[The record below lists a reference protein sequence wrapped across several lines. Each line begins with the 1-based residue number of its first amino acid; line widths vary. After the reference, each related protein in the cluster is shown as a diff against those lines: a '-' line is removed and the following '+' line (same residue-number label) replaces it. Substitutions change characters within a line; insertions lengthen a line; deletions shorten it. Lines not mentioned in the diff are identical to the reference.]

1 MADSTYDVIV
11 LGVGSMGSSACYH
24 LAKRGYRVLGLEQF
38 DIPHDQGS
46 HAGQTRIIRKAY
58 GENVEYVPMLERAY
72 ENWRTLESETG
83 EQLYY
88 QSGIAYFGGPG
99 NEFLE
104 TVRTS
109 SRDFGIPVRE
119 LTGVECRAVYPQFR
133 LPKDFVGIE
142 EPDAG
147 FLLPEECVRQ
157 MASEASKHGA
167 NIRTQ
172 EKTHHWDQTPK
183 GVVVTTDKATYEA
196 RKLVITAGAWA
207 EELIPGLPSP
217 LKVTRQVLA
226 WVKPKAWEDFT
237 LGSFPC
243 WLTDDDDKVF
253 YGFPILPTG
262 ETEGPSGLKLG
273 MHHPFGETADPNSV
287 KRSIDGSE
295 EQVLIDFLNDMMP
308 NGYEETIELKTC
320 LYTNTPDLHFIV
332 DYLPGYDTD
341 VAIAA
346 GFSGHGF
353 KFASAVGEV
362 LADLAME
369 GGTGL
374 PIDFLSTQRFNTV

>member
-11 LGVGSMGSSACYH
+11 LGVGSMGSAACYH
-24 LAKRGYRVLGLEQF
+24 LAKRGYSVLGLEQF

-58 GENVEYVPMLERAY
+58 GENVDYVPLLERAY
-72 ENWRTLESETG
+72 ENWETLESETG
-83 EQLYY
+83 TQLFHKT
-88 QSGIAYFGGPG
+88 GIVYFGGPG
-99 NEFLE
+99 NEFLD
-104 TVRTS
+104 TVRRS
-109 SRDFGIPVRE
+109 SKDFDIPTRE
-119 LTGVECRAVYPQFR
+119 LGPADCRTDYPQFR
-133 LPKDFVGIE
+133 LPTGFVGIE

-147 FLLPEECVRQ
+147 FLLPEECVRL
-157 MASEASKHGA
+157 MVREATSYGA
-167 NIRTQ
+167 VIKTQ
-172 EKTHHWDQTPK
+172 EKVRNWERSQN
-183 GVVVTTDKATYEA
+183 GIVITTDSGTFHG

-207 EELIPGLPSP
+207 GEMIAMIQPRLT
-217 LKVTRQVLA
+217 VTRQVLA
-226 WVKPKAWEDFT
+226 WVKPKVWDDFT
-237 LGSFPC
+237 LDNFPC
-243 WLTDDDDKVF
+243 WLIDDKDKVF
-253 YGFPILPTG
+253 YGFPILPKG
-262 ETEGPSGLKLG
+262 ETDGPLGLKLG
-273 MHHPFGETADPNSV
+273 MHHPFGDTADPNAV
-287 KRSIDGSE
+287 RRSIDGSE

-369 GGTGL
+369 GGADL
-374 PIDFLSTQRFNTV
+374 PIDFLSTRRFNAG